1 MARPMLAPPDP
12 AASRK
17 PLRQARRT
25 VAAAA
30 TALEQLAAQ
39 LGEPD
44 FAERFDRLV
53 DMVLA
58 CRGRVVLTGL
68 GKSGIVARKIAATF
82 IATGTQSV
90 FLHPGDAGLGDIG
103 IVEPDDMVLM
113 VSRLGNTAEL
123 APVISYCRRF
133 GNPIV
138 MVTSNARGAATR
150 FAELTL
156 TLPKVREAA
165 PVRLTPTT
173 STTVQMV
180 FGDALAT
187 AVMARRGFSQEDF
200 YKFHPSGRL
209 GAQLLKVTDVMTSGA
224 RMPRVGADATLV
236 DATVEMTRARFGG
249 TAVVDGGG
257 RLIGAFTDGDLRRTF
272 AGGAAMDACVGEW
285 MTREPS
291 TVSPREFAS
300 EALRRMQQQSIML
313 LFAVDA
319 DGRLVGVVH
328 MHDLLKAGTA

>member
-1 MARPMLAPPDP
+1 MLAPPDP
-12 AASRK
+12 ASSRK
-17 PLRQARRT
+17 PIRQARRT

-39 LGEPD
+39 LTEPE
-44 FAERFDRLV
+44 FARTFERLI

-58 CRGRVVLTGL
+58 CRGRVVLTGV

-90 FLHPGDAGLGDIG
+90 FLHPGDAGLGDVG
-103 IVEPDDMVLM
+103 IVEPDDIVLI
-113 VSRLGNTAEL
+113 VSRSGNAAEL

-133 GNPIV
+133 GNPMV
-138 MVTSNARGAATR
+138 MVISTTRTTATR

-156 TLPKVREAA
+156 MLPRVREAA
-165 PVRLTPTT
+165 SVKLSPTT

-180 FGDALAT
+180 FGDAIAT
-187 AVMARRGFSQEDF
+187 EVMARRGFSQDDF

-209 GAQLLKVTDVMTSGA
+209 GSQLLKVSDVMTAGA
-224 RMPRVGADATLV
+224 RMPRVTAAATLV

-249 TAVVDGGG
+249 TAVVDDAG

-272 AGGAAMDACVGEW
+272 TGGAAMSARVGDW
-285 MTREPS
+285 MTLQPCA
-291 TVSPREFAS
+291 VAPREFAS
-300 EALRRMQQQSIML
+300 QALRRMQGESIML
-313 LFAVDA
+313 LFVVDP
-319 DGRLVGVVH
+319 DQRLLGVVH

>member
-1 MARPMLAPPDP
+1 MLAPPDP
-12 AASRK
+12 ASSRK

-25 VAAAA
+25 VGMAAA
-30 TALEQLAAQ
+30 ALEQLAA
-39 LGEPD
+39 LLKDGE
-44 FAERFDRLV
+44 FADSFDRLV

-103 IVEPDDMVLM
+103 IVEPDDIVLI
-113 VSRLGNTAEL
+113 VSRSGNAAEL

-133 GNPIV
+133 GNPMV
-138 MVTSNARGAATR
+138 MVTSTTRTTATR

-156 TLPKVREAA
+156 MLPRVKEAA
-165 PVRLTPTT
+165 PVRLSPTT

-187 AVMARRGFSQEDF
+187 AVMARRGFSQDDF

-209 GAQLLKVTDVMTSGA
+209 GAQLLKVSDVMTGGH
-224 RMPRVGADATLV
+224 RMPRVPATATLI

-257 RLIGAFTDGDLRRTF
+257 RLIGVFTDGDLRRTVT
-272 AGGAAMDACVGEW
+272 GGAAMDAAVGQW

-291 TVSPREFAS
+291 TVLPREFAS
-300 EALRRMQQQSIML
+300 EALRRMQGQSIML
-313 LFAVDA
+313 LFVVDP
-319 DGRLVGVVH
+319 DGKLVGVVH
-328 MHDLLKAGTA
+328 MHDLLEAGTA